1 MMKTYNICK
10 KVKGTAGLLALLLP
24 LSSLLFTACTDS
36 FLDKEPDE
44 RTVIDDV
51 DKVIELF
58 IASYPDA
65 NYGWVCELSSDN
77 VMDLNS
83 VHLPASSQAKQE
95 PTHYNL
101 TSSGRQDDE
110 MFCFEPVKSS
120 TSSDTPASIWTS
132 FYGAINSVNE
142 GLQALDQLE
151 AQGATKD
158 AKFMAARAEGLLIR
172 AFSHFV
178 LVNCFSQ
185 A

>member
-1 MMKTYNICK
+1 LQIEKTKIVKIMIMMKTYIYN
-10 KVKGTAGLLALLLP
+10 KVKGAGLFTLVLL

-44 RTVIDDV
+44 RTHIVSVDDV
-51 DKVIELF
+51 IQLY

-83 VHLPASSQAKQE
+83 VHLPASPNAKQE

-110 MFCFEPVKSS
+110 MFRFEPVKSS
-120 TSSDTPASIWTS
+120 T
-132 FYGAINSVNE
+132 
-142 GLQALDQLE
+142 
-151 AQGATKD
+151 
-158 AKFMAARAEGLLIR
+158 
-172 AFSHFV
+172 
-178 LVNCFSQ
+178 
-185 A
+185 